1 MEKAKEEVFSYCRK
15 CGGDTC
21 HSVVAELYDAL
32 KEAGATDGKAQ
43 AAAKAIAE
51 HENRFGKIEADLLVL
66 KWMVGAILAGVASLV
81 TKTFLG

>member
-1 MEKAKEEVFSYCRK
+1 MS
-15 CGGDTC
+15 TMI
-21 HSVVAELYDAL
+21 AELYEAL
-32 KEAGATDGKAQ
+32 KEAGASDGKAT

-81 TKTFLG
+81 VKSFFG